1 MLVVDG
7 EAVDPLVEA
16 FAPLQLQGAAAQE
29 VDGAFQFAG
38 KDQSGFQ
45 RIVVHL
51 QVHVPVAGAF
61 LDAQRV
67 DGLVSSVGRATLLSY
82 FHQRPVDG
90 HRFIFS
96 AVQLLI
102 CASARISYGGRRGG
116 DKRVDAADVPITP
129 MKETRR
135 ARTRRP
141 PTSICR
147 WVENGNC
154 SLLNDV
160 PGLVRTV
167 WLQRNQQTTR
177 FTCRTLTC
185 EGPEAT
191 AATSGGSGPSTAR
204 RSVDPRSPVAVHDWY
219 VEPPPAA
226 M

>member
-16 FAPLQLQGAAAQE
+16 FAPLQLQGATE

-45 RIVVHL
+45 RIVVQP

-67 DGLVSSVGRATLLSY
+67 DGLVSSVGRATLLSG

-116 DKRVDAADVPITP
+116 
-129 MKETRR
+129 
-135 ARTRRP
+135 
-141 PTSICR
+141 
-147 WVENGNC
+147 G
-154 SLLNDV
+154 
-160 PGLVRTV
+160 
-167 WLQRNQQTTR
+167 
-177 FTCRTLTC
+177 
-185 EGPEAT
+185 
-191 AATSGGSGPSTAR
+191 
-204 RSVDPRSPVAVHDWY
+204 
-219 VEPPPAA
+219 
-226 M
+226 